1 MYTHDGIAKLV
12 MVWCVLAQIFKVGCC
27 WVPETAANLT
37 MMMTLVL
44 LLLKKSILD
53 VDFNRKI
60 IKLLHLWPGTFL
72 LLFYF
77 EYFDQFS
84 SYSNHNPINK
94 FADKNFMTRM
104 FRRSTVSWSPSENM
118 WNVLLLRILA
128 PPMLARYITVP
139 GFLIFEV

>member
-44 LLLKKSILD
+44 LLVKKLILN

-77 EYFDQFS
+77 ECFDQFW
-84 SYSNHNPINK
+84 SYSNLNPINK